1 MTDSQDEPTALPEV
15 RVGHVDREI
24 AARQLQLAVE
34 EGRLDLLELDRRL
47 VTVYSARTTEEL
59 VAVTADLPAAAT
71 TREPI
76 ELSVG
81 SGTRKKG
88 GQWIVPA
95 EITAECTSG
104 TIIIDFSQA
113 FCAHREV
120 VLHASVGS
128 GGLKLI
134 VPRGWM
140 VDVDRVRA
148 KSGDVRS
155 KVTGPVRPGA
165 PLLRVDGRVGSGTL
179 LARYPR
185 RPRRSFLEWL
195 RGKPRPA

>member
-1 MTDSQDEPTALPEV
+1 MTDPQDEPTALPEV
-15 RVGHVDREI
+15 RVGHADREI
-24 AARQLQLAVE
+24 AARQLHLAVE

-47 VTVYSARTTEEL
+47 VTVYSARTTDEL
-59 VAVTADLPAAAT
+59 VAVTADLPATAAA
-71 TREPI
+71 REPI

-95 EITAECTSG
+95 EITAECSSG
-104 TIIIDFSQA
+104 TIAIDFTQA
-113 FCAHREV
+113 FCPHREV
-120 VLHASVGS
+120 ALHASVGS
-128 GGLKLI
+128 GTLELI

-155 KVTGPVRPGA
+155 KVTESVRPGA

-185 RPRRSFLEWL
+185 RPRRTFLAWL
-195 RGKPRPA
+195 LGKPRPA